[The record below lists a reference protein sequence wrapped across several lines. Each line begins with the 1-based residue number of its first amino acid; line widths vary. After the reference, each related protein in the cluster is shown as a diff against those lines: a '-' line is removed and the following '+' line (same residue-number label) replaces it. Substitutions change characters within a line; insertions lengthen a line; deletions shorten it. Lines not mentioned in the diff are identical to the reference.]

1 MKTTESPASG
11 LRPLVAAALVAAV
24 LGGLLA
30 GLGGLVRGD
39 AAAFGALVGTAIA
52 VGVFALGTFAVDAV
66 AHVMPAASLVIALLT
81 YVMQV
86 LVLALVFVALSESGA
101 LDSTLDRGWLG
112 GAIVLVTLIW
122 TAVQIRATATARI
135 PVYEPAREAVSRAS
149 AHPAEGGAK

>member
-1 MKTTESPASG
+1 MKTTESTSRG

-30 GLGGLVRGD
+30 GLGALVSGD
-39 AAAFGALVGTAIA
+39 AAAYGALVGTAIA
-52 VGVFALGTFAVDAV
+52 VGVFAFGTFAVDAV

-86 LVLALVFVALSESGA
+86 LVLALVFVALSQSGA

-135 PVYEPAREAVSRAS
+135 PVYEPAREAASRAS
-149 AHPAEGGAK
+149 AHPAEGGAR